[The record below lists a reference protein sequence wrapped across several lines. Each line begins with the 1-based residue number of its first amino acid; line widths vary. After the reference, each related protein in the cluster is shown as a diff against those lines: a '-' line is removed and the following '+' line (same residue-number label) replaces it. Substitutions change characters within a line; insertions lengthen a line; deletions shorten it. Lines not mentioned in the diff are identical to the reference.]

1 MATAKKVEVLV
12 RISDEETK
20 KKAARYMAL
29 AARKKA
35 IEEEMDYLKQAL
47 VATVEGTGTENK
59 VIIPRSKDVITIAAI
74 PYSKQYVTF
83 EELKR
88 QYPKIAAELRKTS
101 SWVTL
106 KVTKTTKPKKGE
118 G

>member
-1 MATAKKVEVLV
+1 MATAKKVEVMV

-20 KKAARYMAL
+20 NKAARYMAL

-35 IEEEMDYLKQAL
+35 IEEEMDYLKKAL
-47 VATVEGTGTENK
+47 VASVEENGSENK
-59 VIIPRSKDVITIAAI
+59 VIIPRSKDVITIAVI
-74 PYSKQYVTF
+74 PYTKQYVTF

-88 QYPKIAAELRKTS
+88 QYPKVAAQLRKTS

-106 KVTKTTKPKKGE
+106 KVTKTPKAKKGE

>member
-12 RISDEETK
+12 RISDEDTK

-47 VATVEGTGTENK
+47 VASVEENGAENK
-59 VIIPRSKDVITIAAI
+59 VIIPRSKDVITVSVI
-74 PYSKQYVTF
+74 PYTKQYVTF
-83 EELKR
+83 EELKKL
-88 QYPKIAAELRKTS
+88 YPKVAAELRKTTS
-101 SWVTL
+101 YVTL
-106 KVTKTTKPKKGE
+106 KVIKTKKR
-118 G
+118 

>member
-47 VATVEGTGTENK
+47 VASVEENGAENK
-59 VIIPRSKDVITIAAI
+59 VIIPRSKDVITIAVT
-74 PYSKQYVTF
+74 PYAKQYVTF

-88 QYPKIAAELRKTS
+88 QYPKVAAELRKTS
-101 SWVTL
+101 RWVAL
-106 KVTKTTKPKKGE
+106 KVTKTPKTKKGE